1 MGSTRQI
8 FSEDRHRAQRSGAL
22 QHKIHLIIKYFWPD
36 RIKIRKYLDNR
47 EISKTAS
54 INQKKHW
61 KIRTSDENLEDI
73 CVLFFLQLFLISLQ
87 RSLSV
92 VAFKTKTF
100 FFHLLKS
107 WKKFLIFDSFFKE
120 SKFLQLNLVKLS
132 CPLHQ
137 ERWTYKLPSY
147 LFISQV

>member
-8 FSEDRHRAQRSGAL
+8 FSEDRHRAPRSGAL

-54 INQKKHW
+54 INKKKHW
-61 KIRTSDENLEDI
+61 KIRISDEALEDI

-87 RSLSV
+87 QNLSV
-92 VAFKTKTF
+92 VA
-100 FFHLLKS
+100 LLK
-107 WKKFLIFDSFFKE
+107 
-120 SKFLQLNLVKLS
+120 QT
-132 CPLHQ
+132 H
-137 ERWTYKLPSY
+137 SY
-147 LFISQV
+147 FTF

>member
-8 FSEDRHRAQRSGAL
+8 FSEDRHQTPGTKTGPCPLVATNT
-22 QHKIHLIIKYFWPD
+22 KIHLIIKFFWSD
-36 RIKIRKYLDNR
+36 RFTTNRKYFNNR
-47 EISKTAS
+47 EIFETALS
-54 INQKKHW
+54 ELFKKHW

-87 RSLSV
+87 RNLSV

-107 WKKFLIFDSFFKE
+107 WK
-120 SKFLQLNLVKLS
+120 NLGSLTQGIII
-132 CPLHQ
+132 L
-137 ERWTYKLPSY
+137 TT
-147 LFISQV
+147 